1 MENLEE
7 AITVSK
13 KGKREL
19 RSLVAR
25 GKFAIIEYLDPET
38 RKRTEDKVKLVLARD
53 DGKVE
58 EYFLIPTATPSRSL
72 NIKYIAKG
80 EGICP
85 HCQAYHGEKSPQ
97 AYYSHK
103 IPSGDLLTLHHN
115 HLLHG
120 KTKTYKLYL
129 KWYFRKI
136 FFQKE
141 GAVKEKL
148 LSAKSLFYSKKVHL

>member
-58 EYFLIPTATPSRSL
+58 EYFLIPTATPSRF
-72 NIKYIAKG
+72 IA
-80 EGICP
+80 IVP
-85 HCQAYHGEKSPQ
+85 
-97 AYYSHK
+97 
-103 IPSGDLLTLHHN
+103 
-115 HLLHG
+115 
-120 KTKTYKLYL
+120 
-129 KWYFRKI
+129 
-136 FFQKE
+136 
-141 GAVKEKL
+141 KEKKGQEIKAFNPRTGKIEEIIL
-148 LSAKSLFYSKKVHL
+148 